1 MVENDPNL
9 IVNLKSLEGKK
20 YDSEMALFDTLN
32 EAGVQLPKGYRDGG
46 RNKKLT
52 KKEAE
57 RYIDYK
63 PLCELDPN
71 CKKKRAVTI
80 TKVHNQ
86 PKPKEN
92 ERGAKGRYADYL
104 IPLIVKTAQNS
115 PFYGTKAEL
124 FDNWGVYDNY
134 REEQIK
140 EGLFNPKNG
149 HSFNPWMIIKT
160 MQPGESKYCQ
170 VISFKER
177 NSLETALN
185 SLCKRGIIEWN
196 KYTRYV
202 PMIKTTELVN
212 SIERLKT
219 WQEYREDCD
228 KRWKLVTQ
236 WSKKENCILSPELF
250 RLGLYVTTDTYQK
263 WSEQYCYSSG
273 ERLPNERATMEQES
287 MYDNYQT
294 FIRQLTICECS
305 KSEEFCLPE
314 NIPNTYD
321 IFTDWT
327 YRRTYNELDKN
338 WKGMILGWEQ
348 VRQELYFKVIDKE
361 GALKYLARYSPEL
374 AFELGCEYILYMDE
388 HMDKEK
394 LYYPPNYTFDFNGII
409 SNDESNRL
417 FPLLTSKS
425 ASKLH
430 NNMKK
435 HFHLE
440 NTNGTTPPLR

>member
-1 MVENDPNL
+1 MKIETAVREYL
-9 IVNLKSLEGKK
+9 IEIEVRK
-20 YDSEMALFDTLN
+20 YT
-32 EAGVQLPKGYRDGG
+32 PRTIKGYRTNLNLFL
-46 RNKKLT
+46 RFCKEKSMIE
-52 KKEAE
+52 EAE
-57 RYIDYK
+57 DIS
-63 PLCELDPN
+63 LGVV
-71 CKKKRAVTI
+71 KRLTQFL
-80 TKVHNQ
+80 TGQGK
-86 PKPKEN
+86 
-92 ERGAKGRYADYL
+92 
-104 IPLIVKTAQNS
+104 
-115 PFYGTKAEL
+115 
-124 FDNWGVYDNY
+124 
-134 REEQIK
+134 
-140 EGLFNPKNG
+140 
-149 HSFNPWMIIKT
+149 
-160 MQPGESKYCQ
+160 
-170 VISFKER
+170 
-177 NSLETALN
+177 
-185 SLCKRGIIEWN
+185 
-196 KYTRYV
+196 
-202 PMIKTTELVN
+202 KTTELVN

-250 RLGLYVTTDTYQK
+250 RLGLYVTKDTYQK

-327 YRRTYNELDKN
+327 YRRTYNELDKK